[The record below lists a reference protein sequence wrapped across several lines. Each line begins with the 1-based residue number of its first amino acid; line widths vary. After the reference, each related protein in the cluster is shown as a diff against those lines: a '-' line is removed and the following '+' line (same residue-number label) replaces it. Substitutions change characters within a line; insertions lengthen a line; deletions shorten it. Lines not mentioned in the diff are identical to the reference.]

1 MDTYFV
7 KTDTRPTLLELVKFP
22 TRNGTINI
30 PKEIGEHYEI
40 FGIVLL
46 NDEHGER
53 VEAIIEEKARANCK
67 EINFTLAILKKWLH
81 EEGVQPVSYR
91 TLVQVLKDSD
101 LNSLAEQIEAVKS
114 SPIL

>member
-1 MDTYFV
+1 
-7 KTDTRPTLLELVKFP
+7 VKFR
-22 TRNGTINI
+22 TRSGTINI

-40 FGIVLL
+40 FGILLL

-67 EINFTLAILKKWLH
+67 EINLAILKKWLH
-81 EEGVQPVSYR
+81 GEGEQPATWR

-101 LNSLAEQIEAVKS
+101 LSVLAEEIEAVKS
-114 SPIL
+114 SPLL